1 MDHMPSA
8 LSHWPCHPR
17 CSLTTSTIS
26 CAQPRI
32 SCWSLPSIITRSS
45 GSVPE
50 YRTSSRPWPATRLS
64 TRAIAS
70 ATAGTRARSTRSRTR
85 TLSSTCGY
93 AVRSAARAV
102 IDEDRAIAVAVE
114 RDAHPASMLDDR
126 AREPLRMGRAAAQVD
141 VAAIGLIADH
151 LDVEAE
157 AAEEGRGDR
166 RRGAVRAVDRE
177 LEA

>member
-1 MDHMPSA
+1 MARLLAAERKVPFEHFLHHVFVADGAAYQSDPERAERQLEPDVAHDRGHDRVA
-8 LSHWPCHPR
+8 LEPPFA
-17 CSLTTSTIS
+17 L
-26 CAQPRI
+26 Q
-32 SCWSLPSIITRSS
+32 LPAAHQQH
-45 GSVPE
+45 GV
-50 YRTSSRPWPATRLS
+50 
-64 TRAIAS
+64 AIHDFP
-70 ATAGTRARSTRSRTR
+70 
-85 TLSSTCGY
+85 
-93 AVRSAARAV
+93 VV